1 MSAGHTL
8 FVFPLPDAY
17 WAGDRA
23 ADLYMGEQM
32 ATASP
37 AHSRISAVEVYLP
50 PGRLDTAGVEQR
62 LRLESPGFQV
72 PKGLIGRVTGIRTRS
87 VMADSEQASD
97 LAVNAAA
104 KVLAERGLQPQDIDL
119 LIFASASQDMV
130 EPATAHMVAA
140 KLGLHCPVMDVKNA
154 CNSFLNG
161 FEVADS
167 FVSTGRYRRVLVAGG
182 ESPSRAVRWSV
193 PDFETFAA
201 SFPGYTMSDG
211 GYAALVEP
219 VESADSGEPGVLG
232 FGFSA
237 KSSHWSV
244 GTLAAG
250 GSAFPRDPEA
260 SYFSMDGEKL
270 KDAFLDLGSGIL
282 HSTLAELGLVWEDF
296 AVVCVHQVSAPYR
309 AVFARG
315 AGVPEEQLVPTV
327 EDFGNLASVTLPL
340 QLKLALDSGR
350 CGPGDLV
357 ALVGLAGGVS
367 LGIAAVRL

>member
-1 MSAGHTL
+1 M
-8 FVFPLPDAY
+8 
-17 WAGDRA
+17 
-23 ADLYMGEQM
+23 
-32 ATASP
+32 
-37 AHSRISAVEVYLP
+37 EVYLP
-50 PGRLDTAGVEQR
+50 PGRLDTAGVELR

-104 KVLAERGLQPQDIDL
+104 KLLAERGLQADDIDL

-161 FEVADS
+161 LEVADS
-167 FVSTGRYRRVLVAGG
+167 FVSTRRYRRVLVAGG

-211 GYAALVEP
+211 GYAALIEP
-219 VESADSGEPGVLG
+219 AEGGESGVLG

-237 KSSHWSV
+237 KSAHWSV

-260 SYFSMDGEKL
+260 TYFSMDGEKL

-282 HSTLAELGLVWEDF
+282 HSTLEGLGLAWEDF

-309 AVFARG
+309 EVFARG

-340 QLKLALDSGR
+340 QVKLAVDSGR

-367 LGIAAVRL
+367 LGIAVVRL

>member
-1 MSAGHTL
+1 MHPFLCFPFRTGYLGERMAG
-8 FVFPLPDAY
+8 
-17 WAGDRA
+17 A
-23 ADLYMGEQM
+23 APGQ
-32 ATASP
+32 
-37 AHSRISAVEVYLP
+37 SRITGVEVYLP
-50 PGRLDTAGVEQR
+50 PGRLDTSGVEQR
-62 LRLESPGFQV
+62 LRRESPGFKV
-72 PKGLIGRVTGIRTRS
+72 PAGLIHRVTGIRTRS
-87 VMADSEQASD
+87 VMSAVEQASD

-104 KVLAERGLQPQDIDL
+104 KVLAERGLQPEDIDL

-161 FEVADS
+161 LEVADS
-167 FVSTGRYRRVLVAGG
+167 FVAAGRYRRVLVAGG
-182 ESPSRAVRWSV
+182 ESPSRAVRWEV
-193 PDFETFAA
+193 PDFDTFAA

-219 VESADSGEPGVLG
+219 ADGSTAGVLG

-237 KSSHWSV
+237 KSTHWSV

-250 GSAFPRDPEA
+250 GSAYPRDPDA
-260 SYFSMDGEKL
+260 TYFSMDGEKL

-282 HSTLAELGLVWEDF
+282 HSTLERLGLGWEDF

-309 AVFARG
+309 EVFARG
-315 AGVPEEQLVPTV
+315 AGVPEARLVPTV
-327 EDFGNLASVTLPL
+327 EDYGNLASVTLPL

-367 LGIAAVRL
+367 LGLAVVRL

>member
-1 MSAGHTL
+1 M
-8 FVFPLPDAY
+8 
-17 WAGDRA
+17 A
-23 ADLYMGEQM
+23 AAAPGL
-32 ATASP
+32 
-37 AHSRISAVEVYLP
+37 SRITGVEVYLP
-50 PGRLDTAGVEQR
+50 PARLDTAAVEQR
-62 LRLESPGFQV
+62 LRRESPEFTV
-72 PKGLIGRVTGIRTRS
+72 PRGLIGRVTGIRSRS
-87 VMADSEQASD
+87 VMAESEQASD

-104 KVLAERGLQPQDIDL
+104 KVLAERGLQPEDISL

-130 EPATAHMVAA
+130 EPATAHIVAA
-140 KLGLHCPVMDVKNA
+140 KLGLQCPVMDVKNA

-161 FEVADS
+161 LEVADS
-167 FVSTGRYRRVLVAGG
+167 LVAAGRYSRVLVAGG

-193 PDFETFAA
+193 PDFETFAS

-211 GYAALVEP
+211 GYAALFEA
-219 VESADSGEPGVLG
+219 SDSGASAGVLG

-237 KSSHWSV
+237 KSAHWAV

-282 HSTLAELGLVWEDF
+282 HETLERLGLGWQDF
-296 AVVCVHQVSAPYR
+296 AAVCVHQVSAPYR
-309 AVFARG
+309 EVFARG
-315 AGVPEEQLVPTV
+315 AGVPAGLLIPTV
-327 EDFGNLASVTLPL
+327 EDYGNLASVTLPL
-340 QLKLALDSGR
+340 QLKLALDTGR

-367 LGIAAVRL
+367 LGIAVVRL